1 MKKVFLTQILGFLIS
16 FALILSYIFKFNFFS
31 ESTNSVLLFALCGF
45 SLFCII
51 ALIDIQKKLQV
62 SINDIRLAGTKVAKA
77 SLQLSNLSQKQKKSS
92 EMILS
97 LFKESLKSLE
107 DVNQI
112 SETNKNQSQESNQEI
127 IKGKQ
132 EALEGKNSLELV
144 QSEVQKL
151 VNDSEKIQEITNF
164 IDDISFK
171 TNLLSLNAAVEAAR
185 AGEQGKGFAV
195 VADAVRD
202 LAQQST
208 QSTKKIREIIDDV
221 IEKSNNGAAYIK
233 ISNEKIDNILSNFSL
248 TVSKSESIVSSSQD
262 QVFQL
267 NSATQSLH
275 EIDSQAKDN
284 FETAAK
290 SSDLAKNL
298 SVQSTV
304 FEEKIQ
310 HLSETTG
317 IEFETDENRD
327 HIKKARTLAHLCESV
342 IEEEIKN
349 KNFSLS
355 DLLEFSYTEIR
366 DQKIKG
372 LSRLFNVSKVPSEG
386 FSPKK
391 FHTKYD
397 AFIDKNLQTITDNFI
412 NANSEFIFAIVVDL
426 NAYAP
431 IHNSKYCKEW
441 TGNPANDLI
450 GNRIKRLFNDNLTI
464 LKNARVGL
472 TSKEITLP
480 SLITSQSQLRDLGCE
495 TKKTASSKNK
505 YLIQTYLRDTGEVA
519 TNLSVPLFIQG
530 ERYGSLVVCWLD
542 K

>member
-1 MKKVFLTQILGFLIS
+1 MKKVFLTQILAFLIS
-16 FALILSYIFKFNFFS
+16 LVLILSLIFKFHLIS
-31 ESTNSVLLFALCGF
+31 ELTNNILLILLCGF

-77 SLQLSNLSQKQKKSS
+77 SLQLSNLSQKQRKSS
-92 EMILS
+92 ETILS

-112 SETNKNQSQESNQEI
+112 SEANKNQSQESNQEI

-248 TVSKSESIVSSSQD
+248 TVTKSESIVTSSQD

-298 SVQSTV
+298 SIQSTV

-317 IEFETDENRD
+317 IDFETDENRE
-327 HIKKARTLAHLCESV
+327 HIRKARSLAQLCEST

-355 DLLEFSYTEIR
+355 DLLDFSYTEIK
-366 DQKIKG
+366 DQKIKS
-372 LSRLFNVSKVPSEG
+372 LSRLFNISKVPSEG
-386 FSPKK
+386 FTPKK
-391 FHTKYD
+391 YHTKYD
-397 AFIDKNLQTITDNFI
+397 SFIDQKLQTITDNFI
-412 NANSEFIFAIVVDL
+412 NTNSEFIFAIVVDL

-472 TSKEITLP
+472 TNKDITLP
-480 SLITSQSQLRDLGCE
+480 PLITSQSQLRDLGCE
-495 TKKTASSKNK
+495 TKKTASNKNK

>member
-1 MKKVFLTQILGFLIS
+1 M
-16 FALILSYIFKFNFFS
+16 
-31 ESTNSVLLFALCGF
+31 
-45 SLFCII
+45 
-51 ALIDIQKKLQV
+51 QKKLQI
-62 SINDIRLAGTKVAKA
+62 SINDIRSAGTKVAKA
-77 SLQLSNLSQKQKKSS
+77 SLQLSNLSQKQRNSS
-92 EMILS
+92 ETILD
-97 LFKESLKSLE
+97 LFKEGLKSLE
-107 DVNQI
+107 DVNLI

-132 EALEGKNSLELV
+132 EALEGKTSLEKV
-144 QSEVQKL
+144 QAEVQKL

-221 IEKSNNGAAYIK
+221 IQKSKNGAEYIK
-233 ISNEKIDNILSNFSL
+233 LSNAKIDNILENFSL
-248 TVSKSESIVSSSQD
+248 TVIKSESIVNSSQD
-262 QVFQL
+262 QVVQL
-267 NSATQSLH
+267 NTATQSLH

-284 FETAAK
+284 YETASK

-298 SVQSTV
+298 SIQSTV

-317 IEFETDENRD
+317 IEFETNENQK
-327 HIKKARTLAHLCESV
+327 HLQKARQLASACEAA

-349 KNFSLS
+349 KNFLLS
-355 DLLEFSYTEIR
+355 DILEFSYTEIKE
-366 DQKIKG
+366 QKIKS
-372 LSRLFNVSKVPSEG
+372 LSRLFNISKVPNEG
-386 FSPKK
+386 FTPKK

-397 AFIDKNLQTITDNFI
+397 AFIDKKLQTITDNFI
-412 NANSEFIFAIVVDL
+412 NAHTEFIFAIVVDL

-431 IHNSKYCKEW
+431 IHNSKYCKDW

-450 GNRIKRLFNDNLTI
+450 GNRIKRIFNDNLTI

-472 TSKEITLP
+472 TNKEVTLP
-480 SLITSQSQLRDLGCE
+480 ALISSQSQLRDLDCDL
-495 TKKTASSKNK
+495 KKTSKSKNK

-530 ERYGSLVVCWLD
+530 ERYGSLIICWLD